1 MPLSLHKTMDA
12 RRLFGTQRRV
22 PHQLGTFDN
31 IGSNSQ
37 QVSNLHICKARQSFR
52 LLSGLCR

>member
-1 MPLSLHKTMDA
+1 MPLSLHKTMNA
-12 RRLFGTQRRV
+12 RKLFGTQRRV
-22 PHQLGTFDN
+22 LHHLGTFDN

-37 QVSNLHICKARQSFR
+37 QVSNLHIRTARQSCS